1 MRIMNAP
8 PRAAVVS
15 GSWGIPSCETAVEWL
30 DAGPAAIPAE
40 ARISRF
46 TGAGGVGEWHVAV
59 SLKGR
64 CEDPVAALEEAW
76 LAALESV
83 RLSPDSTLMRRVF
96 CSDAVN
102 QSNLLDGYARDH
114 PGAFSAIG
122 QTPLAGGKHALW
134 SQHLTDPRGPLA
146 VSGGGSRFSCT
157 RGPLRHCWISGLCDT
172 KGGDAFSQ
180 TGAVLEEHNRWLA
193 GHDMTLADHVVRT
206 WWFVRDIDADYQGL
220 VDARRVVFDR
230 HGLTENTHYISST
243 GIAGTHPDRAAR
255 LSLDSYAIRGLVP
268 GQIEHLGAPDYLGP
282 THLYGVTFERATAI
296 SYADRRHVMI
306 SGTASID
313 ARGEIVHPGDVL
325 RQLDRTLENIAAL
338 LAAARAGLGDL
349 AMILVYLRDPAD
361 CTLVEATLRQR
372 LGGVP
377 MILLH
382 APVCR
387 PGWLIE
393 IEGIAIL
400 ASGNPELPD
409 F

>member
-1 MRIMNAP
+1 MHIMNAP
-8 PRAAVVS
+8 PQAAVAS
-15 GSWGIPSCETAVEWL
+15 ASWGIPSCETAVEWL
-30 DAGPAAIPAE
+30 DTGPAATPAE

-46 TGAGGVGEWHVAV
+46 TGVGEVSEWNVTV
-59 SLKGR
+59 SLKDR
-64 CEDPVAALEEAW
+64 CEDPVAALEDAW
-76 LAALESV
+76 LAALDSA

-102 QSNLLDGYARDH
+102 QFPLLESFARNH

-134 SQHLTDPRGPLA
+134 SYHLTDPRGPLQ
-146 VSGGGSRFSCT
+146 VSGGGSRFSCE
-157 RGPLRHCWISGLCDT
+157 RGPLRHCWNSGLCDT
-172 KGGDAFSQ
+172 TGSDAFSQ

-193 GHDMTLADHVVRT
+193 GHDMTLAENVIRT

-230 HGLTENTHYISST
+230 HGLTQKTRYIAST
-243 GIAGTHPDRAAR
+243 GIAGTHPERAAR

-268 GQIEHLGAPDYLGP
+268 GQIEHLSAPDYLGP
-282 THLYGVTFERATAI
+282 THMYGVTFERATAI
-296 SYADRRHVMI
+296 SYADRRQVLI

-313 ARGEIVHPGDVL
+313 ASGNIVHPGDVL

-338 LAAARAGLGDL
+338 LAAARAGMGDL

-361 CTLVEATLRQR
+361 GPLVEKTLRHR

-393 IEGIAIL
+393 IEGTAIL
-400 ASGNPELPD
+400 AAGNPKLPD